1 MDFNKY
7 VDYVLENDE
16 ELKREYQALEPE
28 YLMIET
34 MIRAANKC
42 DVKYSDL
49 LNAYEENGLMAIYNL
64 GMEHMYEYLK
74 GKENEKTI

>member
-28 YLMIET
+28 YLMMET
-34 MIRAANKC
+34 MIRASNEAGLNFRELF
-42 DVKYSDL
+42 DVYD
-49 LNAYEENGLMAIYNL
+49 EDGLMAVYNL
-64 GMEHMYEYLK
+64 GMKHMYEYLK
-74 GKENEKTI
+74 GDKKC